1 MANWIIITNPKY
13 YDIVGAFEKYKK
25 IDYKQSTDI
34 KTGDTVYIYMAHP
47 YQEIKYKCVAL
58 KTDLSSREVDTS
70 EFDIDNTNYKDAG
83 RYMTL
88 ELQEIYDEYITLE
101 DLQDIGIKSVQGPFK
116 VSERLQ
122 KLIDDKVQKGKNEIR
137 QTQVFFVFQNK
148 SYQEESSEGYLWAPK
163 RNDQGHIIAH
173 WDLMRKVKKGDLII
187 HSFNRRIVAV
197 SKANN
202 DVYSS
207 ERPEIKGTHWNNNG
221 WRVDAK
227 YHVLE
232 TPIDTINLRD
242 HFRKIQPKKLS
253 PYNIKN
259 RGNTGYLYNANVEM
273 LNYLFE
279 VIRSESIKDYASVSE
294 LIRRNDIDFTHAIYD
309 DEQLKQAV
317 AEIIESGDESISTD
331 DDPRPVDKPDYIFEN
346 SKKKF
351 KRNGM
356 VAYKA
361 LKRANFCC
369 EIDSEHPSFIRRKTK
384 KNYTEPHH
392 LIPMEFQDQF
402 EHSLDV
408 VANIVS
414 LCSNCHNHIHYGEG
428 STELI
433 TKLLQNRKKDLALS
447 GIDISPEDLL
457 ILYKIETKGDI

>member
-1 MANWIIITNPKY
+1 MANWIIITNPKF
-13 YDIVGAFEKYKK
+13 YDIVGAFEKFKT

-88 ELQEIYDEYITLE
+88 ELKEVYDEYITLE
-101 DLQDIGIKSVQGPFK
+101 DLQEIGIKSVQGPFK
-116 VSERLQ
+116 VSEKLQ
-122 KLIDDKVQKGKNEIR
+122 KVIDDKVQKGKNEIR
-137 QTQVFFVFQNK
+137 KIQVFFVFQNK

-163 RNDQGHIIAH
+163 RNDKGHIIAH

-187 HSFNRRIVAV
+187 HSYDRNIVSV
-197 SKANN
+197 SKAIN
-202 DVYSS
+202 DAYSS
-207 ERPEIKGTHWNNNG
+207 DRPEVKGTHWNIRG
-221 WRVDAK
+221 WRVDSK
-227 YHVLE
+227 YHILE
-232 TPIDTINLRD
+232 TPIDTINLRE
-242 HFRKIQPKKLS
+242 HFRKIQPIKLA
-253 PYNIKN
+253 PYNVNN
-259 RGNTGYLYNANVEM
+259 RGNTGYLYNANFEM
-273 LNYLFE
+273 LNYLME
-279 VIRSESIKDYASVSE
+279 VIKSKSKIDYDSVNQ
-294 LIRRNDIDFTHAIYD
+294 LINGNHVDYNYEIYD
-309 DEQLKQAV
+309 DAQLEQVV
-317 AEIIESGDESISTD
+317 AEIIESDEESISTD
-331 DDPRPVDKPDYIFEN
+331 DDPHPVDKPEYIFEN

-361 LKRANFCC
+361 LKRANFSC

-402 EHSLDV
+402 EHSIDV

-433 TKLLQNRKKDLALS
+433 MKLLQNRKKDLALS
-447 GIDISPEDLL
+447 GIDISLEDLL
-457 ILYKIETKGDI
+457 NLYKIETKGDI